1 MKELF
6 ILAREPTG
14 NELLNLL
21 KHHKNLIKTEK
32 TTLLIKHKLYVSFER
47 FFKEFTITK
56 PNDENDFVQIEFDTD
71 MFSNLILL
79 ATIILND
86 NMKNEAER
94 SLQSYLEIFFKH
106 LDEKEVALNE
116 SKSKGSMTAS
126 YDCDEDS
133 SSQYSTLSSFLGLQ
147 VNKMLNCY
155 SLGLLKIYFCCVI

>member
-1 MKELF
+1 LKELF
-6 ILAREPTG
+6 ILAREPSG

-21 KHHKNLIKTEK
+21 KNHKNLIKTVK
-32 TTLLIKHKLYVSFER
+32 TTLLIKHKLYMSFES

-56 PNDENDFVQIEFDTD
+56 SNENDFVQIEFDTD
-71 MFSNLILL
+71 MFNNLILL

-116 SKSKGSMTAS
+116 SKSKGSMMAS

-147 VNKMLNCY
+147 VKKKFNYY
-155 SLGLLKIYFCCVI
+155 SFVLLQNYIFVV

>member
-32 TTLLIKHKLYVSFER
+32 TTLLIKHKLYVSFES

-56 PNDENDFVQIEFDTD
+56 PNDDNDFVQIELDTD

-106 LDEKEVALNE
+106 LDEKVALNE

-147 VNKMLNCY
+147 VKTMLNCY
-155 SLGLLKIYFCCVI
+155 SFILKQIDFFGA